1 MQTEATRFNYEAI
14 KMLAAERKC
23 KTEDLMVLA
32 RNNDPF
38 YVGTD
43 AHWRDAEWFKNVW
56 QNFEYQHGSEI
67 HLRRIHYRLISQK
80 EPIMLPSGL
89 PYINT
94 NKCWGYLGI
103 ASKYARWLNLV
114 DPAAFDDRRNGKP
127 KIFIDEEVIFSPS
140 AEIYDSL
147 EFGFEFP
154 DLPDLPGYSIFGF
167 KPEQP
172 YHLEVWCEKS
182 TMNDV
187 LEPFCEE
194 YGVNL
199 ITGLGEFSITAC
211 LWLVDRVNTI
221 GKPCRILYISDFDP
235 AGQSMPVAVARKIE
249 KLIIDRGNQDTDIKL
264 LPLVLTMEQIQKYKL
279 PRTPIKESERRAAS
293 FEDRF
298 GSGATEL
305 DALEALCPGE
315 LHKIIKEAVLG
326 YYDPDLA
333 ECVNRMED
341 DARQF
346 LNEIQ
351 NNVINRHKENISA
364 IKTQYAGIKD
374 EFQNRIIDL
383 ESDLER
389 VWQAIQEELNDDLP
403 AFNGFEIMTK
413 PGVDVVNPLF
423 DSKRHYFEQ
432 LSSYKHFQGK

>member
-1 MQTEATRFNYEAI
+1 METEATKFNYEAI

-56 QNFEYQHGSEI
+56 RGFGYQNNSEI
-67 HLRRIHYRLISQK
+67 HLRRIHYKLDAQEERVL
-80 EPIMLPSGL
+80 MPSGK
-89 PYINT
+89 PYMNT
-94 NKCWGYLGI
+94 DKCWNYLGV
-103 ASKYARWLNLV
+103 ASKCARWLNLV

-127 KIFIDEEVIFSPS
+127 AIFLDEEVIFNPVT
-140 AEIYDSL
+140 ETYDSL

-154 DLPDLPGYSIFGF
+154 ELPELPDYSIYGF
-167 KPEQP
+167 EPEQP
-172 YHLEVWCEKS
+172 YHLEIWCEKS

-187 LEPFCEE
+187 LEPLCQK

-199 ITGLGEFSITAC
+199 IIGKGEFSITAC
-211 LWLVDRVNTI
+211 LWLVDRVNRI

-249 KLIIDRGNQDTDIKL
+249 KLIVDRGNPDIDIKL
-264 LPLVLTMEQIQKYKL
+264 LPLVLTMDQIQKFKL
-279 PRTPIKESERRAAS
+279 PRSPIKESEKRAAN

-305 DALEALCPGE
+305 DALEALYPGE
-315 LHKIIKEAVLG
+315 LHKIIKEAILG
-326 YYDPDLA
+326 YYDTGISED
-333 ECVNRMED
+333 VNSMKC

-346 LNEIQ
+346 LDEIRD
-351 NNVINRHKENISA
+351 NIVNRHNEKIAAIQTEYSK
-364 IKTQYAGIKD
+364 IKT
-374 EFQNRIIDL
+374 EFNNRFTDL
-383 ESDLER
+383 ESDIEN
-389 VWQAIQEELNDDLP
+389 VWQAIQEELNADLP
-403 AFNGFEIMTK
+403 DFSGYEIETK